1 MGSRALLPL
10 LRDDCRT
17 QAGAPRAAR
26 GLRRWRQV
34 LLVGAPWV
42 LEVSK
47 HSELDIDR
55 QNAERSRRGRTAR
68 ARGNAFE
75 REVAKRL
82 GAARVGQFGG
92 KQDVANEWIAVQ
104 CKVGKSYP
112 ERLDGWLRSVPV
124 KGDQLAALVVGD
136 SPGAG
141 ARRRTMIVLDLD
153 DFIAWFGKEDNAKEE
168 G

>member
-1 MGSRALLPL
+1 M
-10 LRDDCRT
+10 
-17 QAGAPRAAR
+17 
-26 GLRRWRQV
+26 
-34 LLVGAPWV
+34 GAPWV

-55 QNAERSRRGRTAR
+55 QNAERSRRGRNAR
-68 ARGNAFE
+68 QRGNAFE

-82 GAARVGQFGG
+82 NGQRVGQYGG

-112 ERLDGWLRSVPV
+112 ERMDGWLRSIPV
-124 KGDQLAALVVGD
+124 KGDQIAALVVGD

-141 ARRRTMIVLDLD
+141 TRRRTMIVLDLD
-153 DFIAWFGKEDNAKEE
+153 DFIAWFGKEPDAKEE

>member
-1 MGSRALLPL
+1 M
-10 LRDDCRT
+10 
-17 QAGAPRAAR
+17 
-26 GLRRWRQV
+26 
-34 LLVGAPWV
+34 GAPWV

-112 ERLDGWLRSVPV
+112 ERLDGWLRSVSV

-168 G
+168 A

>member
-1 MGSRALLPL
+1 M
-10 LRDDCRT
+10 
-17 QAGAPRAAR
+17 
-26 GLRRWRQV
+26 V
-34 LLVGAPWV
+34 FVGASWV
-42 LEVSK
+42 LEMSQ
-47 HSELDIDR
+47 HSELDVDR

-68 ARGNAFE
+68 SRGNSFE
-75 REVAKRL
+75 REIAKRL

-112 ERLDGWLRSVPV
+112 ERLDGWLRSIPV

-141 ARRRTMIVLDLD
+141 GRRRTMIVLDLD
-153 DFIAWFGKEDNAKEE
+153 DFVQWFGKDQPSIEQAVVKRKIQTRVK
-168 G
+168 

>member
-1 MGSRALLPL
+1 M
-10 LRDDCRT
+10 
-17 QAGAPRAAR
+17 
-26 GLRRWRQV
+26 
-34 LLVGAPWV
+34 
-42 LEVSK
+42 SK

-55 QNAERSRRGRTAR
+55 QNAERSRRGRNAR
-68 ARGNAFE
+68 QRGNAFE

-82 GAARVGQFGG
+82 NGQRVGQYGG

-112 ERLDGWLRSVPV
+112 ERMDGWLRSIPV
-124 KGDQLAALVVGD
+124 KGDQIAALVVGD

-141 ARRRTMIVLDLD
+141 GRRRTMIVLDLD

>member
-10 LRDDCRT
+10 LRDDRGT
-17 QAGAPRAAR
+17 QDGAPRAAR

>member
-1 MGSRALLPL
+1 M
-10 LRDDCRT
+10 
-17 QAGAPRAAR
+17 GAPC
-26 GLRRWRQV
+26 
-34 LLVGAPWV
+34 V

-124 KGDQLAALVVGD
+124 KSDQIAALVVGD

-153 DFIAWFGKEDNAKEE
+153 DFIAWFGKEHNAKEE
-168 G
+168 TNKG

>member
-1 MGSRALLPL
+1 
-10 LRDDCRT
+10 
-17 QAGAPRAAR
+17 
-26 GLRRWRQV
+26 
-34 LLVGAPWV
+34 V

-47 HSELDIDR
+47 HSEQDIDR

-68 ARGNAFE
+68 SRGNAFE

-124 KGDQLAALVVGD
+124 KSDQIAALVVGD

-153 DFIAWFGKEDNAKEE
+153 DFIAWFGKEHNAKEE
-168 G
+168 TNKG

>member
-1 MGSRALLPL
+1 
-10 LRDDCRT
+10 
-17 QAGAPRAAR
+17 
-26 GLRRWRQV
+26 
-34 LLVGAPWV
+34 
-42 LEVSK
+42 VSK
-47 HSELDIDR
+47 MSELDIDL

-68 ARGNAFE
+68 SRGNAFE

-124 KGDQLAALVVGD
+124 KSDQIAALVVGD

-153 DFIAWFGKEDNAKEE
+153 DFIAWFGKEHNAKEE
-168 G
+168 TDKG

>member
-1 MGSRALLPL
+1 M
-10 LRDDCRT
+10 
-17 QAGAPRAAR
+17 
-26 GLRRWRQV
+26 
-34 LLVGAPWV
+34 GAPWV

-92 KQDVANEWIAVQ
+92 KQDVANDWIAVQ

-153 DFIAWFGKEDNAKEE
+153 DFIAWFGKEHNGKEE
-168 G
+168 AGSD

>member
-1 MGSRALLPL
+1 M
-10 LRDDCRT
+10 
-17 QAGAPRAAR
+17 
-26 GLRRWRQV
+26 
-34 LLVGAPWV
+34 GAPWV

-55 QNAERSRRGRTAR
+55 ENAERSRRGRTAR

>member
-1 MGSRALLPL
+1 
-10 LRDDCRT
+10 
-17 QAGAPRAAR
+17 
-26 GLRRWRQV
+26 
-34 LLVGAPWV
+34 V

-47 HSELDIDR
+47 MSDLDIQE

-68 ARGNAFE
+68 QRGNAFE

-82 GAARVGQFGG
+82 GAQRVGQFGG

-112 ERLDGWLRSVPV
+112 ERLDGWLRSIPV

-141 ARRRTMIVLDLD
+141 TRRRAMIVLDLD
-153 DFIAWFGKEDNAKEE
+153 DFIAWFGRADAKEE
-168 G
+168 E

>member
-1 MGSRALLPL
+1 MSRM
-10 LRDDCRT
+10 
-17 QAGAPRAAR
+17 
-26 GLRRWRQV
+26 
-34 LLVGAPWV
+34 
-42 LEVSK
+42 
-47 HSELDIDR
+47 SELDIDA

-68 ARGNAFE
+68 NRGNAFE

-82 GAARVGQFGG
+82 GAQRVGQFGG
-92 KQDVANEWIAVQ
+92 KQDVANDWIAVQ

-112 ERLDGWLRSVPV
+112 ERLDGWLRSIPV

-141 ARRRTMIVLDLD
+141 TRRRAMIVLDLD
-153 DFIAWFGKEDNAKEE
+153 DFISWFGRANAKEE

>member
-1 MGSRALLPL
+1 MLPL
-10 LRDDCRT
+10 LRDDHGT
-17 QAGAPRAAR
+17 EDGASRAAR
-26 GLRRWRQV
+26 GLCRWRQV

>member
-1 MGSRALLPL
+1 MVSRALLPL
-10 LRDDCRT
+10 LRDDRGT
-17 QAGAPRAAR
+17 QDGASRAAR
-26 GLRRWRQV
+26 GLCRWRQV

>member
-1 MGSRALLPL
+1 MRCPPVVMLARRIGTKKGGAQSEPRRLKRSLNAHSRVD
-10 LRDDCRT
+10 R
-17 QAGAPRAAR
+17 
-26 GLRRWRQV
+26 
-34 LLVGAPWV
+34 
-42 LEVSK
+42 VSK

-168 G
+168 S

>member
-1 MGSRALLPL
+1 M
-10 LRDDCRT
+10 
-17 QAGAPRAAR
+17 
-26 GLRRWRQV
+26 
-34 LLVGAPWV
+34 GAPWV

-55 QNAERSRRGRTAR
+55 QNAERRRRGRTAR

-124 KGDQLAALVVGD
+124 KGDQLAALGVGD

>member
-1 MGSRALLPL
+1 
-10 LRDDCRT
+10 
-17 QAGAPRAAR
+17 
-26 GLRRWRQV
+26 
-34 LLVGAPWV
+34 
-42 LEVSK
+42 VSK
-47 HSELDIDR
+47 MSDLDIQE

-68 ARGNAFE
+68 QRGNAFE

-82 GAARVGQFGG
+82 GAQRVGQFGG

-112 ERLDGWLRSVPV
+112 ERLDGWLRSIPV

-141 ARRRTMIVLDLD
+141 TRRRAMIVLDLD
-153 DFIAWFGKEDNAKEE
+153 DFIAWFGRADAKEE
-168 G
+168 E

>member
-10 LRDDCRT
+10 LSDDRGT
-17 QAGAPRAAR
+17 QDGASRAAR
-26 GLRRWRQV
+26 GLCRWRQV

-124 KGDQLAALVVGD
+124 KGDQLAALVLGD